1 MFWLYNTNIGFI
13 YPFKLMICKHFGSVV
28 AGAFMIGF
36 FTVADFIF
44 DTIAPSK
51 HEINQGASGC
61 KGFLYSIYEK
71 TCGKIVSFFDLVRS
85 DAMAYISLTGNP
97 YCNSSRYC

>member
-1 MFWLYNTNIGFI
+1 
-13 YPFKLMICKHFGSVV
+13 MICKHFGSVV